1 MHKSTVTPEEALKML
16 QEGNVRFVEDSTI
29 RPNCGEDRR
38 NETATHGQ
46 APFVTLLSCSDSRV
60 PAEYIFDRG
69 IGDIFVVRVA
79 GNIIG
84 SSELASVEYAV
95 DHLGTPLFAVLG
107 HTKCGAV
114 TAVLQRG
121 LLGGNLRVLSE
132 KILPAVERTKQAH
145 PGVSEDQLVIETVKA
160 NVWKVIEDAFAT
172 SSCLKEKTKSSD
184 LKVVGAVYDIHS
196 GKINWMGTHPEQDNL
211 LA

>member
-1 MHKSTVTPEEALKML
+1 MHKSSVTPDEALKML
-16 QEGNVRFVEDSTI
+16 QEGNARFVANSAQ

-38 NETATHGQ
+38 QDTAAHGQ

-60 PAEYIFDRG
+60 PAEHIFDRG

-79 GNIIG
+79 GNIMG
-84 SSELASVEYAV
+84 NSELASVEYAV

-114 TAVLQRG
+114 TAVVQAG
-121 LLGGNLRVLSE
+121 LLGGNLRGLSE
-132 KILPAVERTKQAH
+132 KILPALERTKQAH
-145 PGVSEDQLVIETVKA
+145 PGVTEDQLVSETVRA

-172 SSCLKEKTKSSD
+172 SLCLKEKAKAGD
-184 LKVVGAVYDIHS
+184 LKVVGGVYDIHS
-196 GKINWMGTHPEQDNL
+196 GKIDWMGTHPQQDKL
-211 LA
+211 LT